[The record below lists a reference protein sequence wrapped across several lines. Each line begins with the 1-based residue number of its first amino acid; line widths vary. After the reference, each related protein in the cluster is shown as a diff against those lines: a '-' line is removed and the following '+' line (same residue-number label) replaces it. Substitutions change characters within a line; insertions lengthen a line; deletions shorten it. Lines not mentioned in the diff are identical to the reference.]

1 MELLVQVHLQ
11 LVELSLQYRRRRH
24 ISLNLR
30 HVVRRDYE
38 LPLRSIGIRVVVG
51 EVEVR
56 EPNHE
61 NALVLIQDNR
71 SAPRVVHG
79 VTPDGRAVEGR
90 VVGRDVD
97 RDIALLHAPEA
108 HVPAVKCGDPYALR
122 PGSLVFAVGH
132 PLGVKDA
139 VSVGVFQAVGAI
151 PLGFGMAERRPR
163 RGRSPFI
170 PWVQADVRLAPGN
183 SGGPI
188 ADVEGNVIGVAAM
201 IVSGLALA
209 VPAPDL
215 ERLLSSS

>member
-1 MELLVQVHLQ
+1 VPSGPFLGDAAA
-11 LVELSLQYRRRRH
+11 R
-24 ISLNLR
+24 LR
-30 HVVRRDYE
+30 ASVVAILDDAHGSGRGRGASRGGGGHGAGFAWGGGGGDLFVTSAHVVSSRKA
-38 LPLRSIGIRVVVG
+38 IV
-51 EVEVR
+51 
-56 EPNHE
+56 
-61 NALVLIQDNR
+61 
-71 SAPRVVHG
+71 
-79 VTPDGRAVEGR
+79 VTPDGRAVEGTL
-90 VVGRDVD
+90 VSRDVD

-108 HVPAVKCGDPYALR
+108 RVPAVTCGDPYALR
-122 PGSLVFAVGH
+122 PGALVFAVGH

-139 VSVGVFQAVGAI
+139 VSVGVFQAVGAV
-151 PLGFGMAERRPR
+151 PRGYGMAEQRPR

-215 ERLLSSS
+215 ERLLSNS

>member
-1 MELLVQVHLQ
+1 MSVPSELFLGDAAA
-11 LVELSLQYRRRRH
+11 R
-24 ISLNLR
+24 LR
-30 HVVRRDYE
+30 ASVVAIVDGGHGAGFAWRDDLFVTSAHVVSARKA
-38 LPLRSIGIRVVVG
+38 VV
-51 EVEVR
+51 
-56 EPNHE
+56 
-61 NALVLIQDNR
+61 L
-71 SAPRVVHG
+71 
-79 VTPDGRAVEGR
+79 TPDGRAVEGT

-108 HVPAVKCGDPYALR
+108 RVPAVKCGDPYALR
-122 PGSLVFAVGH
+122 PGALVFAVGH

-215 ERLLSSS
+215 EGLLSKS

>member
-1 MELLVQVHLQ
+1 VPGGLFLGDAAA
-11 LVELSLQYRRRRH
+11 R
-24 ISLNLR
+24 LR
-30 HVVRRDYE
+30 ASVVAIVDGGHGAGFAWRDDLFVTSAHVV
-38 LPLRSIGIRVVVG
+38 SAGKAVV
-51 EVEVR
+51 
-56 EPNHE
+56 
-61 NALVLIQDNR
+61 
-71 SAPRVVHG
+71 
-79 VTPDGRAVEGR
+79 VTPDGRAVEGT

-97 RDIALLHAPEA
+97 RDLALLHAA
-108 HVPAVKCGDPYALR
+108 GARVPAVKCGNPYALR

-215 ERLLSSS
+215 ERLLSSA

>member
-1 MELLVQVHLQ
+1 MPSGLFLGDAAA
-11 LVELSLQYRRRRH
+11 R
-24 ISLNLR
+24 LR
-30 HVVRRDYE
+30 ASVVAIVDGGHGAGFAWRGGDLFVTSAHVV
-38 LPLRSIGIRVVVG
+38 SSGKAVV
-51 EVEVR
+51 
-56 EPNHE
+56 
-61 NALVLIQDNR
+61 
-71 SAPRVVHG
+71 
-79 VTPDGRAVEGR
+79 VTPDGRAVQGR

-108 HVPAVKCGDPYALR
+108 RVPTVTSGDPYALR

-139 VSVGVFQAVGAI
+139 VSVGVFQAVRAI

-215 ERLLSSS
+215 ERLLSKS

>member
-1 MELLVQVHLQ
+1 MPSGLFLGDVAA
-11 LVELSLQYRRRRH
+11 R
-24 ISLNLR
+24 LR
-30 HVVRRDYE
+30 ASVVAIVDGGHGAGFAWRDDLFATSAHVV
-38 LPLRSIGIRVVVG
+38 SSQQAVV
-51 EVEVR
+51 
-56 EPNHE
+56 
-61 NALVLIQDNR
+61 
-71 SAPRVVHG
+71 
-79 VTPDGRAVEGR
+79 VTPDGRAVAGS

-97 RDIALLHAPEA
+97 RDLALLHAPGA
-108 HVPAVKCGDPYALR
+108 RVPAVTCGDPYAMR
-122 PGSLVFAVGH
+122 PGALVFAVGH

-139 VSVGVFQAVGAI
+139 VSVGVFQAVRAVPQGY
-151 PLGFGMAERRPR
+151 GMAEQRPR

-215 ERLLSSS
+215 ERLLSKA

>member
-1 MELLVQVHLQ
+1 MPSGLFLDDAAA
-11 LVELSLQYRRRRH
+11 R
-24 ISLNLR
+24 LR
-30 HVVRRDYE
+30 ASVVAIVDGGHGAGFAWRDDLFVTSAHVVSARKA
-38 LPLRSIGIRVVVG
+38 VV
-51 EVEVR
+51 
-56 EPNHE
+56 
-61 NALVLIQDNR
+61 L
-71 SAPRVVHG
+71 
-79 VTPDGRAVEGR
+79 TPDGRAVEGT

-108 HVPAVKCGDPYALR
+108 RVPAVTCGDPYALR
-122 PGSLVFAVGH
+122 PGALVFAVGH

-215 ERLLSSS
+215 EGLLSKS

>member
-1 MELLVQVHLQ
+1 MPSGLFLDEAAA
-11 LVELSLQYRRRRH
+11 R
-24 ISLNLR
+24 LR
-30 HVVRRDYE
+30 ASVVAIVDGGHGAGFAWRDDLFVTSAHVVSARKA
-38 LPLRSIGIRVVVG
+38 VV
-51 EVEVR
+51 
-56 EPNHE
+56 
-61 NALVLIQDNR
+61 L
-71 SAPRVVHG
+71 
-79 VTPDGRAVEGR
+79 TPDGRAVEGT

-108 HVPAVKCGDPYALR
+108 RVPAVTCGDPYALR
-122 PGSLVFAVGH
+122 PGALVFAVGH

-215 ERLLSSS
+215 EGLLSKS

>member
-1 MELLVQVHLQ
+1 MVAIVDEAHGPGRG
-11 LVELSLQYRRRRH
+11 RRASRGGH
-24 ISLNLR
+24 GAGFAWGDGDLFVTSA
-30 HVVRRDYE
+30 HVVSSRKA
-38 LPLRSIGIRVVVG
+38 VV
-51 EVEVR
+51 
-56 EPNHE
+56 
-61 NALVLIQDNR
+61 L
-71 SAPRVVHG
+71 
-79 VTPDGRAVEGR
+79 TPDGRAVEGT
-90 VVGRDVD
+90 VVARDVD

-108 HVPAVKCGDPYALR
+108 RVPAVTCGDPYALR
-122 PGSLVFAVGH
+122 PGALVFAVGH

>member
-1 MELLVQVHLQ
+1 VPSGLFLGDAAA
-11 LVELSLQYRRRRH
+11 R
-24 ISLNLR
+24 LR
-30 HVVRRDYE
+30 ASVVAIVDAHGSGRGRAAGRAGGGHGAGFAWGSGDLFVTSAHVVSSRKA
-38 LPLRSIGIRVVVG
+38 VV
-51 EVEVR
+51 
-56 EPNHE
+56 
-61 NALVLIQDNR
+61 
-71 SAPRVVHG
+71 
-79 VTPDGRAVEGR
+79 VTPDGRAVEAT
-90 VVGRDVD
+90 VLGRDVD

-108 HVPAVKCGDPYALR
+108 RVPAVACGDPYALR

-151 PLGFGMAERRPR
+151 PLGFGMAEQRPR

>member
-1 MELLVQVHLQ
+1 LFLGDAAARLRASVVAIVDDAHG
-11 LVELSLQYRRRRH
+11 SGPRRGASRGGH
-24 ISLNLR
+24 GAGCAWAGGGGGDGDLFVTSA
-30 HVVRRDYE
+30 HVVSSRQA
-38 LPLRSIGIRVVVG
+38 VV
-51 EVEVR
+51 
-56 EPNHE
+56 
-61 NALVLIQDNR
+61 L
-71 SAPRVVHG
+71 
-79 VTPDGRAVEGR
+79 TPDGRAVKGT

-108 HVPAVKCGDPYALR
+108 RLPAVTCGDPYALR
-122 PGSLVFAVGH
+122 PGVLVFAVGH

-139 VSVGVFQAVGAI
+139 VSVGVFQAVRAVPQGY
-151 PLGFGMAERRPR
+151 GMAEQRPR

-215 ERLLSSS
+215 ERLLSNSQ

>member
-1 MELLVQVHLQ
+1 MSRSTSRPTTVPSTARPSGV
-11 LVELSLQYRRRRH
+11 STTA
-24 ISLNLR
+24 
-30 HVVRRDYE
+30 VRDE
-38 LPLRSIGIRVVVG
+38 TTC
-51 EVEVR
+51 
-56 EPNHE
+56 
-61 NALVLIQDNR
+61 A
-71 SAPRVVHG
+71 
-79 VTPDGRAVEGR
+79 
-90 VVGRDVD
+90 
-97 RDIALLHAPEA
+97 
-108 HVPAVKCGDPYALR
+108 
-122 PGSLVFAVGH
+122 LVFAVGH

-215 ERLLSSS
+215 ERLLTQS

>member
-1 MELLVQVHLQ
+1 MPSGLFLGDAVA
-11 LVELSLQYRRRRH
+11 R
-24 ISLNLR
+24 LR
-30 HVVRRDYE
+30 ASVVAIVDGGHGAGFAWRDDLFVTSAHVV
-38 LPLRSIGIRVVVG
+38 SSGKAVV
-51 EVEVR
+51 
-56 EPNHE
+56 
-61 NALVLIQDNR
+61 
-71 SAPRVVHG
+71 
-79 VTPDGRAVEGR
+79 VTPDGRAVEGT

-108 HVPAVKCGDPYALR
+108 RVPAVTCGDPYALR
-122 PGSLVFAVGH
+122 PGALVFAVGH

-151 PLGFGMAERRPR
+151 PLGFGMAERRPP

-215 ERLLSSS
+215 ERLLSKS

>member
-1 MELLVQVHLQ
+1 MSVPGGLFLGDAAARLRASVVAIVDESHSSGRGRAASRGGHGAGFAWRGGDLFVTSAHV
-11 LVELSLQYRRRRH
+11 LSSSKA
-24 ISLNLR
+24 I
-30 HVVRRDYE
+30 V
-38 LPLRSIGIRVVVG
+38 
-51 EVEVR
+51 
-56 EPNHE
+56 
-61 NALVLIQDNR
+61 
-71 SAPRVVHG
+71 
-79 VTPDGRAVEGR
+79 VTPDGRAARGT

-97 RDIALLHAPEA
+97 RDIALLHAPGA
-108 HVPAVKCGDPYALR
+108 GVPAVTCGDPYALR

-139 VSVGVFQAVGAI
+139 VSVGVFQAVRAVPRGY
-151 PLGFGMAERRPR
+151 GMAEQRPR

-215 ERLLSSS
+215 ERLLSKS

>member
-1 MELLVQVHLQ
+1 MPSGLFLGDAAARLRASVVAIVDEAQG
-11 LVELSLQYRRRRH
+11 SGRGRRASRGGGGH
-24 ISLNLR
+24 GAGFAWGDGDLFVTSA
-30 HVVRRDYE
+30 HVVSSRKA
-38 LPLRSIGIRVVVG
+38 VV
-51 EVEVR
+51 
-56 EPNHE
+56 
-61 NALVLIQDNR
+61 
-71 SAPRVVHG
+71 
-79 VTPDGRAVEGR
+79 VTPDGRAVEGT

-97 RDIALLHAPEA
+97 RDLALLHAPEA
-108 HVPAVKCGDPYALR
+108 RVPAVTCGDPYALR
-122 PGSLVFAVGH
+122 PGAFVFAVGH

-139 VSVGVFQAVGAI
+139 VSVGVFQAVRAVPRGY
-151 PLGFGMAERRPR
+151 GMAEQRPR

-215 ERLLSSS
+215 ERLLSKA